1 MQESIK
7 RILLLSIGWVCVLL
21 GVIGIFLPLLPTTPF
36 MLLASACFMRGS
48 PRIAHWLHN
57 HPTFGPAI
65 NNWNEHRA
73 IDKKIK
79 RRATVFI
86 VLSFS
91 LSIVIVPELWHKIML
106 VTMCVA
112 LLFWFNRL
120 REIEP
125 VAGASEN
132 T

>member
-1 MQESIK
+1 M
-7 RILLLSIGWVCVLL
+7 LLSIGWVCVLL

-91 LSIVIVPELWHKIML
+91 LSIAIVPELWHKIML

-120 REIEP
+120 REIEA